1 MKRIFLATYFIIGCS
16 FFGLTQNWYLSL
28 TGRVEQNGVDLE
40 GASVTLMNGTR
51 QVAQFITQDD
61 GEFGFKVPPDGDF
74 TVFVTK
80 KGLCTKN
87 FQLSTKFVPSQ
98 SKGVSQFDI
107 PGIILFEQNPDVD
120 YSILNQPIVKIKYD
134 TEKNIFDYDEEY
146 FTKSLAA
153 LDKLRQLEKEA
164 IDRQKSINSSYQSF
178 IKSGDKAFQKK
189 DWAGAQQLYKQASD
203 LKKTELYPKNQLVL
217 IDNNIKVQNDLASKL
232 AAEKLQADN
241 ALADKLAAEKAL
253 ADKQAADKLASK
265 LAAEKLQADRLS
277 AKLASDKLQADKLL
291 AEKKASEKALADK
304 QAADRLAAKL
314 ASEKLQADKVLAEK
328 LASEKALA
336 DKQAADK
343 LASKLAAE
351 KLQADKVLA
360 EKLATEKALA
370 DKQAA
375 DRLAAKLASEK
386 LQAEKALADKQAA
399 DRLAVKLA
407 SDKLQADKV
416 LADKLAAE
424 KALADKQAADRL
436 AAKLASEKLQADKVL
451 ADKLAS
457 EKALADKQ
465 VAEKLAAEKNKSSNT
480 IAPVLGFD
488 PYKNA
493 ITNGDNYFKT
503 KRYLD
508 AKKAYQ
514 EALIIKAND
523 TYAKNKLLE
532 LEKILNS
539 DLANL
544 TELDAKMKALMAKY
558 PLGVTEETIEGPG
571 VTVIQRVVVT
581 KYSAYVYQKKMFSWG
596 GITFLRDATQI
607 TEPIFEQETKP

>member
-1 MKRIFLATYFIIGCS
+1 M
-16 FFGLTQNWYLSL
+16 
-28 TGRVEQNGVDLE
+28 
-40 GASVTLMNGTR
+40 
-51 QVAQFITQDD
+51 
-61 GEFGFKVPPDGDF
+61 
-74 TVFVTK
+74 
-80 KGLCTKN
+80 
-87 FQLSTKFVPSQ
+87 
-98 SKGVSQFDI
+98 
-107 PGIILFEQNPDVD
+107 
-120 YSILNQPIVKIKYD
+120 
-134 TEKNIFDYDEEY
+134 
-146 FTKSLAA
+146 
-153 LDKLRQLEKEA
+153 
-164 IDRQKSINSSYQSF
+164 
-178 IKSGDKAFQKK
+178 
-189 DWAGAQQLYKQASD
+189 
-203 LKKTELYPKNQLVL
+203 
-217 IDNNIKVQNDLASKL
+217 
-232 AAEKLQADN
+232 
-241 ALADKLAAEKAL
+241 ADKLAA
-253 ADKQAADKLASK
+253 D
-265 LAAEKLQADRLS
+265 
-277 AKLASDKLQADKLL
+277 
-291 AEKKASEKALADK
+291 KALADK
-304 QAADRLAAKL
+304 QAADRLAA
-314 ASEKLQADKVLAEK
+314 
-328 LASEKALA
+328 
-336 DKQAADK
+336 
-343 LASKLAAE
+343 
-351 KLQADKVLA
+351 
-360 EKLATEKALA
+360 
-370 DKQAA
+370 
-375 DRLAAKLASEK
+375 
-386 LQAEKALADKQAA
+386 
-399 DRLAVKLA
+399 KLA

-424 KALADKQAADRL
+424 KALVDKQAADRL

>member
-40 GASVTLMNGTR
+40 GASVTLMNGTK
-51 QVAQFITQDD
+51 QVAQIITQDD

-164 IDRQKSINSSYQSF
+164 FDRQKSINASYQSF

-203 LKKTELYPKNQLVL
+203 LKKIELYPKNQLVL
-217 IDNNIKVQNDLASKL
+217 IDNNIKAQNDLASKL
-232 AAEKLQADN
+232 AVEKLQADKV
-241 ALADKLAAEKAL
+241 LADKLA
-253 ADKQAADKLASK
+253 
-265 LAAEKLQADRLS
+265 
-277 AKLASDKLQADKLL
+277 
-291 AEKKASEKALADK
+291 SEKALSDK

-314 ASEKLQADKVLAEK
+314 ASEKLQADKVLA
-328 LASEKALA
+328 
-336 DKQAADK
+336 DK
-343 LASKLAAE
+343 LAL
-351 KLQADKVLA
+351 
-360 EKLATEKALA
+360 
-370 DKQAA
+370 
-375 DRLAAKLASEK
+375 
-386 LQAEKALADKQAA
+386 
-399 DRLAVKLA
+399 
-407 SDKLQADKV
+407 
-416 LADKLAAE
+416 E

-451 ADKLAS
+451 ADKLATEKALADKQAADKLAAKLAAEKLQADKVLAEKLAS

-465 VAEKLAAEKNKSSNT
+465 AADRLAAKLASEKLQADKVLSDKLAAEKALADKQAADRLVAKLASEKLQADKVLSDKLATEKALADKQAADKLAAEKIKSSNT
-480 IAPVLGFD
+480 IAPVIGFD

-493 ITNGDNYFKT
+493 ITNGDKYFKT

-514 EALIIKAND
+514 EALINKAND

-544 TELDAKMKALMAKY
+544 TEIDAKMKSLMAKY

-596 GITFLRDATQI
+596 GITFLRDATPI

>member
-1 MKRIFLATYFIIGCS
+1 M
-16 FFGLTQNWYLSL
+16 
-28 TGRVEQNGVDLE
+28 
-40 GASVTLMNGTR
+40 
-51 QVAQFITQDD
+51 
-61 GEFGFKVPPDGDF
+61 
-74 TVFVTK
+74 
-80 KGLCTKN
+80 
-87 FQLSTKFVPSQ
+87 
-98 SKGVSQFDI
+98 
-107 PGIILFEQNPDVD
+107 
-120 YSILNQPIVKIKYD
+120 
-134 TEKNIFDYDEEY
+134 
-146 FTKSLAA
+146 
-153 LDKLRQLEKEA
+153 
-164 IDRQKSINSSYQSF
+164 
-178 IKSGDKAFQKK
+178 
-189 DWAGAQQLYKQASD
+189 
-203 LKKTELYPKNQLVL
+203 
-217 IDNNIKVQNDLASKL
+217 
-232 AAEKLQADN
+232 
-241 ALADKLAAEKAL
+241 
-253 ADKQAADKLASK
+253 
-265 LAAEKLQADRLS
+265 
-277 AKLASDKLQADKLL
+277 
-291 AEKKASEKALADK
+291 
-304 QAADRLAAKL
+304 
-314 ASEKLQADKVLAEK
+314 
-328 LASEKALA
+328 
-336 DKQAADK
+336 
-343 LASKLAAE
+343 
-351 KLQADKVLA
+351 
-360 EKLATEKALA
+360 
-370 DKQAA
+370 
-375 DRLAAKLASEK
+375 
-386 LQAEKALADKQAA
+386 
-399 DRLAVKLA
+399 
-407 SDKLQADKV
+407 
-416 LADKLAAE
+416 
-424 KALADKQAADRL
+424 
-436 AAKLASEKLQADKVL
+436 

>member
-314 ASEKLQADKVLAEK
+314 ASD
-328 LASEKALA
+328 
-336 DKQAADK
+336 
-343 LASKLAAE
+343 
-351 KLQADKVLA
+351 
-360 EKLATEKALA
+360 
-370 DKQAA
+370 
-375 DRLAAKLASEK
+375 
-386 LQAEKALADKQAA
+386 
-399 DRLAVKLA
+399 
-407 SDKLQADKV
+407 
-416 LADKLAAE
+416 
-424 KALADKQAADRL
+424 
-436 AAKLASEKLQADKVL
+436 KLQADKVL

-523 TYAKNKLLE
+523 TYTKNKLLE

>member
-40 GASVTLMNGTR
+40 GASVTLMNGTK
-51 QVAQFITQDD
+51 QVAQIITQDD

-164 IDRQKSINSSYQSF
+164 FDRQKSINASYQSF

-203 LKKTELYPKNQLVL
+203 LKKIELYPKNQLVL
-217 IDNNIKVQNDLASKL
+217 IDNNIKAQNDLASKL
-232 AAEKLQADN
+232 AVEKLQADKV
-241 ALADKLAAEKAL
+241 LADKLA
-253 ADKQAADKLASK
+253 
-265 LAAEKLQADRLS
+265 
-277 AKLASDKLQADKLL
+277 
-291 AEKKASEKALADK
+291 SEKALSDK

-314 ASEKLQADKVLAEK
+314 ASEKLQADKVLA
-328 LASEKALA
+328 
-336 DKQAADK
+336 DK
-343 LASKLAAE
+343 LAL
-351 KLQADKVLA
+351 
-360 EKLATEKALA
+360 
-370 DKQAA
+370 
-375 DRLAAKLASEK
+375 
-386 LQAEKALADKQAA
+386 
-399 DRLAVKLA
+399 
-407 SDKLQADKV
+407 
-416 LADKLAAE
+416 E

-451 ADKLAS
+451 ADKLATEKALADKQAADKLAAKLAAEKLQADKVLAEKLAS

-465 VAEKLAAEKNKSSNT
+465 AADRLVAKLASEKLQADKVLSDKLATEKALADKQAADKLAAEKIKSSNT
-480 IAPVLGFD
+480 IAPVIGFD

-493 ITNGDNYFKT
+493 ITNGDKYFKT

-514 EALIIKAND
+514 EALINKAND

-544 TELDAKMKALMAKY
+544 TEIDAKMKSLMAKY

-596 GITFLRDATQI
+596 GITFLRDATPI

>member
-265 LAAEKLQADRLS
+265 LAAEKLQADKLLAEKIASEKALADKQAADRLS

-314 ASEKLQADKVLAEK
+314 ASEKLQADK
-328 LASEKALA
+328 
-336 DKQAADK
+336 
-343 LASKLAAE
+343 
-351 KLQADKVLA
+351 
-360 EKLATEKALA
+360 
-370 DKQAA
+370 
-375 DRLAAKLASEK
+375 
-386 LQAEKALADKQAA
+386 
-399 DRLAVKLA
+399 
-407 SDKLQADKV
+407 LQADKV
-416 LADKLAAE
+416 LADKLASE
-424 KALADKQAADRL
+424 KALVDKQAADRL